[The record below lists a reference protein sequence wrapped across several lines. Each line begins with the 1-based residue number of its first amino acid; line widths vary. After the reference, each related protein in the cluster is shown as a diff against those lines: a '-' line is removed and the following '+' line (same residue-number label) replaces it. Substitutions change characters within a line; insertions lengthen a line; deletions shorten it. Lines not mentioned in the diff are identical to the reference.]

1 MDGGQDDKK
10 GDKLSCVPKA
20 TFFPPRRR
28 QWAGFG
34 WALWRRGAHAHS
46 ALTQSSEPR
55 ATSSA
60 DCHPCQGALCPG
72 GSQGH
77 ICAAMCRAAH
87 KTALAW
93 DQQHPLPGGKAASDP
108 NFGKHTGVMGTSC
121 LLHLPWGSWDQLA
134 PSSFKMKVMEL
145 PSGFGGS

>member
-1 MDGGQDDKK
+1 MIKKETNSPVCPRPLSSPPEEGSGLFLGGHC
-10 GDKLSCVPKA
+10 GEGGPMPTLPS
-20 TFFPPRRR
+20 
-28 QWAGFG
+28 
-34 WALWRRGAHAHS
+34 
-46 ALTQSSEPR
+46 PR

-121 LLHLPWGSWDQLA
+121 LLHLPWGSWDQLP